1 MNSLSLSRH
10 GSRPGCWQQWLAS
23 AALAFLLILSTAG
36 AWASPG
42 AHGPNGEH
50 LDSPTAAAGS
60 ASTAPRMEARSES
73 FELVARLGGNELS
86 MLINRFVT
94 NEPVLQATV
103 EVESGTA
110 KAVAKFHEDMGD
122 YAVDDPAFLKVLKA
136 PGAHPLVV
144 TILADKESDLLEGTL
159 QTGPANAT
167 AAAAGGDD
175 NGHAHDEGLLTLLT
189 LGTIGSDSPGHAH
202 DKGHGI
208 PNVVWAVLVMLLLAG
223 ASAWMTRRSRKAQ
236 GGAQ

>member
-1 MNSLSLSRH
+1 MNSLSLFRH
-10 GSRPGCWQQWLAS
+10 GSRLGGWQQWLAS
-23 AALAFLLILSTAG
+23 AALAVLLILSSTG

-60 ASTAPRMEARSES
+60 SSTAPRMEARSES
-73 FELVARLGGNELS
+73 FELVAHLWGDELS
-86 MLINRFVT
+86 MLINRFET
-94 NEPVLQATV
+94 SEPVLQATV

-136 PGAHPLVV
+136 PGAHPLIV
-144 TILADKESDLLEGTL
+144 TILAGKESDLLEGTL

-175 NGHAHDEGLLTLLT
+175 HGHEHDDGLLTLLSF
-189 LGTIGSDSPGHAH
+189 GSINSDNPGHAH
-202 DKGHGI
+202 DKGRGI
-208 PNVVWAVLVMLLLAG
+208 PNVVWVVLVMLLLAAAG
-223 ASAWMTRRSRKAQ
+223 AWMTRRSRKAQ
-236 GGAQ
+236 GGTQ

>member
-1 MNSLSLSRH
+1 MNSITLSRH
-10 GSRPGCWQQWLAS
+10 GSRLGGWLQWLAC
-23 AALAFLLILSTAG
+23 AALAFLLILTSAG

-50 LDSPTAAAGS
+50 LDSPAATAGS

-73 FELVARLGGNELS
+73 FELVAHLWGDELS
-86 MLINRFVT
+86 MLINRFET
-94 NEPVLQATV
+94 SEPVLQATV

-122 YAVDDPAFLKVLKA
+122 YAVDDPAFLKALKA
-136 PGAHPLVV
+136 PGSHPLVV
-144 TILADKESDLLEGTL
+144 TILAGEESDLLEGTL
-159 QTGPANAT
+159 QTGPAT
-167 AAAAGGDD
+167 AARGDEH
-175 NGHAHDEGLLTLLT
+175 GHAHDG
-189 LGTIGSDSPGHAH
+189 DGHS
-202 DKGHGI
+202 GWHGI
-208 PNVVWAVLVMLLLAG
+208 PNVVWVVLVMLLLAA

>member
-1 MNSLSLSRH
+1 MNSMPLSR
-10 GSRPGCWQQWLAS
+10 SRGWQQRLSGAVLAFFLTLCS
-23 AALAFLLILSTAG
+23 AA

-73 FELVARLGGNELS
+73 FELVAHLWGDELS
-86 MLINRFVT
+86 MLINRFET

-103 EVESGTA
+103 KVESGAA

-122 YAVDDPAFLKVLKA
+122 YAVDDPAFLKALKE
-136 PGAHPLVV
+136 PGEHPLVV
-144 TILADKESDLLEGTL
+144 TILAGKESDLLEGTL
-159 QTGPANAT
+159 QTGPT
-167 AAAAGGDD
+167 TAAGGDD
-175 NGHAHDEGLLTLLT
+175 HGHAHDDEH
-189 LGTIGSDSPGHAH
+189 GH
-202 DKGHGI
+202 DI
-208 PNVVWAVLVMLLLAG
+208 PNVVWVVLVMLLLAD
-223 ASAWMTRRSRKAQ
+223 ASAWTTRRSRKAQ

>member
-1 MNSLSLSRH
+1 MNSMTLSRL
-10 GSRPGCWQQWLAS
+10 GGWQQLLSGAMLAFFLTLSS
-23 AALAFLLILSTAG
+23 AA

-73 FELVARLGGNELS
+73 FELVAHLWVDELS
-86 MLINRFVT
+86 MLINRFDT

-103 EVESGTA
+103 EVESGAA

-122 YAVDDPAFLKVLKA
+122 YAVDDPAFLKVLKE
-136 PGAHPLVV
+136 PGEHPLVV
-144 TILADKESDLLEGTL
+144 TILVGKESDLLEGTL
-159 QTGPANAT
+159 QTGPAK
-167 AAAAGGDD
+167 AAATGGDD
-175 NGHAHDEGLLTLLT
+175 HGHAHDEG
-189 LGTIGSDSPGHAH
+189 G
-202 DKGHGI
+202 GHGI
-208 PNVVWAVLVMLLLAG
+208 PNVVWVVLVMLLLAA

>member
-1 MNSLSLSRH
+1 MNSITLSRH
-10 GSRPGCWQQWLAS
+10 GSRLGGWLQWLAC
-23 AALAFLLILSTAG
+23 AALAFLLILTSAG

-50 LDSPTAAAGS
+50 LDSPAATAGS

-73 FELVARLGGNELS
+73 FELVAHLWGDELS
-86 MLINRFVT
+86 MLINRFET
-94 NEPVLQATV
+94 SEPVLQATV

-136 PGAHPLVV
+136 PGAHPLIV
-144 TILADKESDLLEGTL
+144 TILAGTESDLLEGTL
-159 QTGPANAT
+159 QTGPANA
-167 AAAAGGDD
+167 AAAAANGDD
-175 NGHAHDEGLLTLLT
+175 HGHAHDDG
-189 LGTIGSDSPGHAH
+189 
-202 DKGHGI
+202 GHGI
-208 PNVVWAVLVMLLLAG
+208 PNVAWVVLVMLLLAA
-223 ASAWMTRRSRKAQ
+223 ASAWMTRSSRKAQ